1 MEFVPID
8 CILIQYRHEPK
19 GLVFKDNFIVDLLL
33 FERKTTVN
41 KFYALMITAGV
52 IASGVVGCG
61 GEPAAPKK
69 DDKKGAPVAPA
80 KKEEGKK
87 DNKAP
92 EVKAPE
98 VKAPEVKKEEA
109 KKEDKAPEVKAPEV
123 KKEEA
128 KKEDK
133 APEVKKEEKKEDKK

>member
-1 MEFVPID
+1 M
-8 CILIQYRHEPK
+8 
-19 GLVFKDNFIVDLLL
+19 FKDNFIVDLLL

-61 GEPAAPKK
+61 GEAPKK
-69 DDKKGAPVAPA
+69 DDKKSAPVAPA

-87 DNKAP
+87 D
-92 EVKAPE
+92 
-98 VKAPEVKKEEA
+98 KAPEVKKEE
-109 KKEDKAPEVKAPEV
+109 

>member
-1 MEFVPID
+1 M
-8 CILIQYRHEPK
+8 
-19 GLVFKDNFIVDLLL
+19 FKDNFIVDLLL

-61 GEPAAPKK
+61 GEAPKK
-69 DDKKGAPVAPA
+69 DDKKNTPVAPA

-87 DNKAP
+87 EKAS
-92 EVKAPE
+92 
-98 VKAPEVKKEEA
+98 EVKKEE
-109 KKEDKAPEVKAPEV
+109 
-123 KKEEA
+123 
-128 KKEDK
+128 K

>member
-1 MEFVPID
+1 M
-8 CILIQYRHEPK
+8 
-19 GLVFKDNFIVDLLL
+19 FKDNFIVDLLL

-61 GEPAAPKK
+61 GDAPATKK
-69 DDKKGAPVAPA
+69 DDKKAATPGTPA

-87 DNKAP
+87 D
-92 EVKAPE
+92 KAPE

>member
-1 MEFVPID
+1 
-8 CILIQYRHEPK
+8 
-19 GLVFKDNFIVDLLL
+19 
-33 FERKTTVN
+33 VN

-61 GEPAAPKK
+61 GEAPKK
-69 DDKKGAPVAPA
+69 EEKKSAPVAPA

-87 DNKAP
+87 
-92 EVKAPE
+92 
-98 VKAPEVKKEEA
+98 
-109 KKEDKAPEVKAPEV
+109 EDKAPEV

-133 APEVKKEEKKEDKK
+133 APEVKKEEPKKEEKK

>member
-1 MEFVPID
+1 M
-8 CILIQYRHEPK
+8 
-19 GLVFKDNFIVDLLL
+19 FKDNFIVDLLL

-61 GEPAAPKK
+61 GEAPKK
-69 DDKKGAPVAPA
+69 DDKKAPVAPA

-87 DNKAP
+87 D
-92 EVKAPE
+92 
-98 VKAPEVKKEEA
+98 KAPEVKKEEA
-109 KKEDKAPEVKAPEV
+109 KKEDKAPEV

>member
-1 MEFVPID
+1 M
-8 CILIQYRHEPK
+8 
-19 GLVFKDNFIVDLLL
+19 FKDNFIVDLLL

-61 GEPAAPKK
+61 GEAPKK
-69 DDKKGAPVAPA
+69 DDKKPAPVAPA
-80 KKEEGKK
+80 KDGKK
-87 DNKAP
+87 DKAP
-92 EVKAPE
+92 EV
-98 VKAPEVKKEEA
+98 
-109 KKEDKAPEVKAPEV
+109 KKEDKAPEVKKEE

>member
-1 MEFVPID
+1 M
-8 CILIQYRHEPK
+8 
-19 GLVFKDNFIVDLLL
+19 FKDNFSVDLLL

-61 GEPAAPKK
+61 GEAPKK
-69 DDKKGAPVAPA
+69 EGDKKAAAPAPA

-87 DNKAP
+87 AGAP
-92 EVKAPE
+92 EVKKEEAKKEEKAPE

-109 KKEDKAPEVKAPEV
+109 KKEE
-123 KKEEA
+123 
-128 KKEDK
+128 K
-133 APEVKKEEKKEDKK
+133 APEVKKEEKK